1 MYLYKKQRQNDKQTN
16 SRNVSSMVSKVE
28 KEGKKVLQK
37 CTISACVPSTHSEY
51 PQIQMEHYIF
61 YLLHSWQQAANF
73 SRTDYAPPNSK
84 GSYRARLY
92 HSNRA
97 FPLA

>member
-1 MYLYKKQRQNDKQTN
+1 MTKSRKMTQGNWCACTFKRKERLRMYLYKKQRQNDKQTN

-51 PQIQMEHYIF
+51 PQIQMEHYI
-61 YLLHSWQQAANF
+61 LNKNRSK
-73 SRTDYAPPNSK
+73 NSEQ
-84 GSYRARLY
+84 
-92 HSNRA
+92 
-97 FPLA
+97 